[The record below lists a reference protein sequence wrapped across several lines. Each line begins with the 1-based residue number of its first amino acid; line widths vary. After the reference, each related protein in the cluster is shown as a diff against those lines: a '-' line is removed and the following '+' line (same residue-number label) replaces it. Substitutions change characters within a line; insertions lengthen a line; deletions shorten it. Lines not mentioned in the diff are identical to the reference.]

1 MTHSARARCANFL
14 NTRDD
19 SSLFFCSPWGLKTVL
34 KQQQQFDAQIPIFSK
49 FEFFTID
56 KPEGKKPGKKPSK
69 PSTPEGWSDW
79 KPEMTLGIF
88 I

>member
-34 KQQQQFDAQIPIFSK
+34 KQQQQFDAKIPIFSK
-49 FEFFTID
+49 YFFQIFLNAPQT
-56 KPEGKKPGKKPSK
+56 
-69 PSTPEGWSDW
+69 
-79 KPEMTLGIF
+79 IF
-88 I
+88 IFLGLE